1 MLSVTQLHWLASS
14 LTLVILKPKAKTLVF
29 AVSGGCPADYP
40 AVKASPLPSRDGG
53 EAGMRPL
60 KAKPERTEHVSC
72 DSKALCLPSLQQSQA
87 MSEFM
92 RLFYNSHVM
101 NVCGGMQPGVAEPC
115 GCSRRGIQVH

>member
-53 EAGMRPL
+53 EAGTRPL
-60 KAKPERTEHVSC
+60 KAKPERTETLGARFLRLKGIVSP
-72 DSKALCLPSLQQSQA
+72 KPSAKPSNVRIYAPVLQQPCDECLWRDA
-87 MSEFM
+87 T
-92 RLFYNSHVM
+92 
-101 NVCGGMQPGVAEPC
+101 GGC
-115 GCSRRGIQVH
+115 